1 MFSAYSLQS
10 SVRQSIL
17 SLTGDIV
24 VMAEFTMLAII
35 VLAAFVP
42 SLLLML
48 LVKNTETK
56 GREPTGRTLWAFLR
70 GATLSVFLAVLIE
83 YFLVYVVMDMDF
95 LSMSELFGR
104 YPQLSTLI
112 LACVIAPFAE
122 ELTKAIGILPFARR
136 ARELED
142 GIIYGAA
149 VGLGFAA
156 TENLLY
162 ESSAYISGGVSLL
175 IGTVIIRTISSALLH
190 ASASSIT
197 GYGMTAKRFLRVSW
211 IPYFLLAVLLHAVFN
226 LCASLGPLL
235 ETTSV
240 GEAGY
245 LIGLIAAITIGVG
258 AFSWSRRKVRS
269 LDRRAA

>member
-1 MFSAYSLQS
+1 
-10 SVRQSIL
+10 
-17 SLTGDIV
+17 
-24 VMAEFTMLAII
+24 MAELTMLAII
-35 VLAAFVP
+35 ILAAFIP

-48 LVKNTETK
+48 LVKNTETR